1 MNTPQFDSGEPLAPC
16 PFCGHSEHESSLDG
30 TGWIRVH
37 CEYCGASGPYDADFR
52 GVWNK
57 QAARAAPAQPEDR
70 VLLRRGTN
78 LGSMG
83 VGTSPWMQVFHQ
95 HDTYNDAEFAWAT
108 IERIK

>member
-1 MNTPQFDSGEPLAPC
+1 MTDERSQLLDSMQRDLEKFRDVDNTE
-16 PFCGHSEHESSLDG
+16 CGRDWFISRVAWHLD
-30 TGWIRVH
+30 
-37 CEYCGASGPYDADFR
+37 
-52 GVWNK
+52 
-57 QAARAAPAQPEDR
+57 QAARAAPAQPEER